1 MQAFGM
7 KVIAYDPYIAD
18 ARFKKYNV
26 KKCET
31 LDELL
36 KESDVITIH
45 TPKTEETMNMITYK
59 DWQKCKKGV
68 RVVNCAAP
76 AAVCIMNRIWQKR
89 SARVWW
95 PAPVS
100 TCW

>member
-1 MQAFGM
+1 M

-59 DWQKCKKGV
+59 DWQAEMQEG
-68 RVVNCAAP
+68 
-76 AAVCIMNRIWQKR
+76 R
-89 SARVWW
+89 SRGKLRPRRSV
-95 PAPVS
+95 
-100 TCW
+100 